1 MNYCSRIEGWK
12 MMFAYWPTLVVAGI
26 LLKITKACPV
36 SCSCKWKNG
45 KQTVICESKGLLGIP
60 DGLDP
65 GTQVLD
71 FSGNFM
77 SHLPSE
83 LFRNKQL
90 INLQKIYLSNCQIK
104 IINEKTFKGLTNLV
118 ELDLSENL
126 LETVPTSSFVDCPSL
141 MRLTLSSNPLTVLKR
156 LAFNHLSF
164 LNTLELNN
172 CKLVEIEEGTFQGL
186 HSLEWLLLDENNL
199 KTIRGPGTLPQNLKG
214 VELRG
219 NPWECDCHIKD
230 LYVWLK
236 NFNIPIA
243 VEPTCRGPPRLA
255 NRAVKSIPAPEL
267 ACLPDVSPTTFYL
280 ELAEGKN
287 VSLQCHVHSVPEAS
301 VSWWFRGQILQNNTI
316 VAPGIHLIYFVE
328 EGAENKRSEL
338 FIYNANSEDN
348 GTFIC
353 NAENAAGTSQ
363 SNFTIKIIIKED
375 PIVII
380 VSFPFEYLLAVAIGA
395 VALGLVI
402 ISVIIVSILRC
413 RRRCKRQEKRN
424 KSKDVTLHYQQQTLK
439 CEEVAEPNPLKANSD
454 EEMTL
459 YGAHPCDDRPLVTA
473 NQVGSPTSL
482 GRYQLEQN
490 PDLINGMECRREDAC
505 LHPEIYD
512 GCTMDVRWV
521 DAEGYPVDYGL
532 PKVPNQSANY
542 YRTLPCNR
550 LKRQSATN
558 SRTRYS
564 QEAEFLARASLSS
577 SLYDHYHTD
586 VRYTADGYPLPS
598 NDLAPSS
605 LPCCSMQWPPCLPA
619 PNLHMLNN
627 NPNNT
632 YYDSPSSGSGVVKRC
647 VSAQTEDGEETKID
661 SNAINSQ
668 NEAAN
673 EALTESPDEGYE
685 GEPSVV

>member
-1 MNYCSRIEGWK
+1 MEDDVG
-12 MMFAYWPTLVVAGI
+12 LLAGI
-26 LLKITKACPV
+26 I

-45 KQTVICESKGLLGIP
+45 KQTVNCDGKGLSDIP

-77 SHLPSE
+77 NNLPDE
-83 LFRNKQL
+83 LFSNKQL
-90 INLQKIYLSNCQIK
+90 INLQRIYLSNCQIK

-118 ELDLSENL
+118 ELDLSSNS
-126 LETVPTSSFVDCPSL
+126 LEVVPTSSFVDCPSL
-141 MRLTLSSNPLTVLKR
+141 MRLTLSSNPLKILKK

-164 LNTLELNN
+164 LNTLELSN
-172 CKLVEIEEGTFQGL
+172 CKLYEIEEGAFQGL
-186 HSLEWLLLDENNL
+186 HSLEWLLLDENSL
-199 KTIRGPGTLPQNLKG
+199 KTIRGSDTLPQNLKG

-230 LYVWLK
+230 LHVWLK
-236 NFNIPIA
+236 NFNVPISE
-243 VEPTCRGPPRLA
+243 EPTCRGPSRLA
-255 NRAVKSIPAPEL
+255 NRVVKSIPAPEL

-380 VSFPFEYLLAVAIGA
+380 VSFPFEYLLAVVIGA

-402 ISVIIVSILRC
+402 ISVITVSILRC
-413 RRRCKRQEKRN
+413 RRRCRRQATKT
-424 KSKDVTLHYQQQTLK
+424 KDVALHYQQTLK
-439 CEEVAEPNPLKANSD
+439 REEVAEPDPLKADPD
-454 EEMTL
+454 EEMAL
-459 YGAHPCDDRPLVTA
+459 YGAHPRDDRPVVPADQL
-473 NQVGSPTSL
+473 GSPASL
-482 GRYQLEQN
+482 RYQLEQN
-490 PDLINGMECRREDAC
+490 PDLINGMECRREEPC
-505 LHPEIYD
+505 LHP

-532 PKVPNQSANY
+532 PKVPDQSAGY
-542 YRTLPCNR
+542 YRTLPSGR
-550 LKRQSATN
+550 IRRQPPNA
-558 SRTRYS
+558 RTRYS
-564 QEAEFLARASLSS
+564 QEPEFLARAF
-577 SLYDHYHTD
+577 DHYHAD
-586 VRYTADGYPLPS
+586 VRYTADGYPAPS
-598 NDLAPSS
+598 SDVAPSS
-605 LPCCSMQWPPCLPA
+605 LPCCSVQWPTCVPA
-619 PNLHMLNN
+619 SLHVVDGF
-627 NPNNT
+627 
-632 YYDSPSSGSGVVKRC
+632 YDPSALAGGIIKRC
-647 VSAQTEDGEETKID
+647 VGAQTEDGEQRKID
-661 SNAINSQ
+661 PNAISSR

-673 EALTESPDEGYE
+673 ETLTESPDEGYE

>member
-1 MNYCSRIEGWK
+1 
-12 MMFAYWPTLVVAGI
+12 MMFVYWPALVVAGI
-26 LLKITKACPV
+26 LVKIATACPV

-45 KQTVICESKGLLGIP
+45 KQTVICNGKGLLDIP

-77 SHLPSE
+77 SNLADE
-83 LFRNKQL
+83 LFSNKQL
-90 INLQKIYLSNCQIK
+90 INLQRIYLSNCQIK

-118 ELDLSENL
+118 ELDLSRNL
-126 LETVPTSSFVDCPSL
+126 LETVPTSSFMDCPSL
-141 MRLTLSSNPLTVLKR
+141 MRLTLSSNPLTVLER

-164 LNTLELNN
+164 LNTLELDN
-172 CKLVEIEEGTFQGL
+172 CKLVEIEEGAFQGL
-186 HSLEWLLLDENNL
+186 HSLEWLLLDDNKL
-199 KTIRGPGTLPQNLKG
+199 KTIRGPETLPPNLKG

-230 LYVWLK
+230 LHVWLK
-236 NFNIPIA
+236 NSNVPIA

-255 NRAVKSIPAPEL
+255 NRAIKSIPVSEL

-380 VSFPFEYLLAVAIGA
+380 VSFPFEYLLAAAIGA

-402 ISVIIVSILRC
+402 ISVIVVLIVRC
-413 RRRCKRQEKRN
+413 RRWKRHEKRN
-424 KSKDVTLHYQQQTLK
+424 KAKDVTMQCQQTLK
-439 CEEVAEPNPLKANSD
+439 GEEAAEPNPLKANSD

-459 YGAHPCDDRPLVTA
+459 YDAQPRDDRPVVTA

-490 PDLINGMECRREDAC
+490 PDLINGMECRRDAC
-505 LHPEIYD
+505 LRPEIYD

-521 DAEGYPVDYGL
+521 DAEGYPIDYGL
-532 PKVPNQSANY
+532 PKVPDQSASF

-550 LKRQSATN
+550 LKRQSAN
-558 SRTRYS
+558 SRSRYS
-564 QEAEFLARASLSS
+564 QEAEFLARASISS

-586 VRYTADGYPLPS
+586 VRYTADGYPVPS
-598 NDLAPSS
+598 NDVAPSS
-605 LPCCSMQWPPCLPA
+605 LPCCSVQWPTCVPA
-619 PNLHMLNN
+619 NLHMVNN
-627 NPNNT
+627 NPN
-632 YYDSPSSGSGVVKRC
+632 DMFHDAARLPPGAIIKRC
-647 VSAQTEDGEETKID
+647 VSAQTEDADDQTKID
-661 SNAINSQ
+661 SNAISSRNNS
-668 NEAAN
+668 AN